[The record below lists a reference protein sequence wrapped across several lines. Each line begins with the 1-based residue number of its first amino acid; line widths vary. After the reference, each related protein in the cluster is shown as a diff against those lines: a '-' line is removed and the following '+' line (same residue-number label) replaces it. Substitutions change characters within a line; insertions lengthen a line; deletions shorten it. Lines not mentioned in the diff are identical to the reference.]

1 MKRMIGVIGLNYKS
15 APVQVRET
23 VSFTEEEI
31 EEFVKNLKKT
41 EPFAGIIVL
50 STCNRVEIYYHF
62 KNIQPSEGC
71 ELLFNRLFEFKKLDS
86 SVRKHFYHYS
96 GTETVK
102 HIFTVASGIDSMV
115 LGEDQIVGQIK
126 SAYTISERTHCA
138 GPVLTRLFNSALN
151 AGKRVRTETH
161 INEGYASVS
170 SAAVSLATRQ
180 YNDID
185 SRSVLLIGAGQT
197 GRLSMMSLV
206 EKGCKNL
213 FVINRTYTKAEELA
227 AEFHA
232 TAVPLNKMKEYVVK
246 CDIIMLA
253 TTSTTPL
260 ITAKMI
266 EEVMPLR
273 NNRPVTIFDLS
284 VPRNVSQEVGDMEH
298 VTLYDVDDTEVVINE
313 TLEKRKAEIIKA
325 QEIIATLVSEFMDWL
340 DLLSLSPT
348 IRRIKE
354 NFRQIHDSE
363 FRSYQKCMNESE
375 IRMVDYYGSHMV
387 DKFSGLIIKNL
398 KELTDNGKNTEH
410 IQLLDSL
417 FELIAANEK

>member
-15 APVQVRET
+15 APVQIRET

-31 EEFVKNLKKT
+31 EQFVKNLKKT
-41 EPFAGIIVL
+41 ESFAGIIVL
-50 STCNRVEIYYHF
+50 STCNRVEIYYHL

-71 ELLFNRLFEFKKLDS
+71 ELLFNHLFDFKKLEP

-126 SAYTISERTHCA
+126 SAFTISERTHCA

-180 YNDID
+180 YSDID

-232 TAVPLNKMKEYVVK
+232 TAVPLNRMKEYVVK

-260 ITAKMI
+260 ITTKMI

-273 NNRPVTIFDLS
+273 NNHPVTIFDLS
-284 VPRNVSQEVGDMEH
+284 VPRNVSQEVGDMKH
-298 VTLYDVDDTEVVINE
+298 VTLYDVDDTEVVIHE

-354 NFRQIHDSE
+354 NFRQIHASE
-363 FRSYQKCMNESE
+363 FKNYQKCMNESE
-375 IRMVDYYGSHMV
+375 IRMVDYYSSHMV

>member
-1 MKRMIGVIGLNYKS
+1 
-15 APVQVRET
+15 
-23 VSFTEEEI
+23 
-31 EEFVKNLKKT
+31 
-41 EPFAGIIVL
+41 
-50 STCNRVEIYYHF
+50 
-62 KNIQPSEGC
+62 
-71 ELLFNRLFEFKKLDS
+71 
-86 SVRKHFYHYS
+86 
-96 GTETVK
+96 
-102 HIFTVASGIDSMV
+102 MV

-126 SAYTISERTHCA
+126 SAFTISERTHCA

-180 YNDID
+180 YSDID

-232 TAVPLNKMKEYVVK
+232 TAVPLNRMKEYVVK

-260 ITAKMI
+260 ITTKMI

-273 NNRPVTIFDLS
+273 NNRPITIFDLS

-298 VTLYDVDDTEVVINE
+298 VTLYDVDDTEVVIHE

-354 NFRQIHDSE
+354 NFRQIHASE
-363 FRSYQKCMNESE
+363 FKNYQKCMNESE
-375 IRMVDYYGSHMV
+375 IRMVDYYSSHMV

>member
-31 EEFVKNLKKT
+31 EEFVKNLKKS
-41 EPFAGIIVL
+41 ESFAGIIVL

-62 KNIQPSEGC
+62 KNIQSAEGC
-71 ELLFNRLFEFKKLDS
+71 ELLYNRLFEFKKLDS

-96 GTETVK
+96 GLETVK

-126 SAYTISERTHCA
+126 SAYTISERTHCT

-180 YNDID
+180 YSDID
-185 SRSVLLIGAGQT
+185 SRSILLIGAGQT

-227 AEFHA
+227 SEFQA
-232 TAVPLNKMKEYVVK
+232 TAVPLSKMKEYVAK

-260 ITAKMI
+260 ITTKMV

-284 VPRNVSQEVGDMEH
+284 VPRNVSQEVGDMEY
-298 VTLYDVDDTEVVINE
+298 VTLYDVDDTEVVIHE

-354 NFRQIHDSE
+354 NFRQIHASE
-363 FRSYQKCMNESE
+363 FKNYQKCMNESE
-375 IRMVDYYGSHMV
+375 IRMVDYYSSHMV

>member
-31 EEFVKNLKKT
+31 EEFVKNLKKS
-41 EPFAGIIVL
+41 ESFAGIIVL

-62 KNIQPSEGC
+62 KNIQSAEGC
-71 ELLFNRLFEFKKLDS
+71 ELLYNRLFEFKKLDP

-96 GTETVK
+96 GIETVK

-180 YNDID
+180 YSDID
-185 SRSVLLIGAGQT
+185 SRSILLIGAGQT

-232 TAVPLNKMKEYVVK
+232 TAVPLNKMKEYVAK

-260 ITAKMI
+260 ITTKMI

-298 VTLYDVDDTEVVINE
+298 VTLFDVDDTEVVIHE

-354 NFRQIHDSE
+354 NFRQIHASE
-363 FRSYQKCMNESE
+363 FKNYRKCMNESE
-375 IRMVDYYGSHMV
+375 IRMVDYYSSHMV